1 MAQKAQRPAAAWWFT
16 LRREHGLPAEEATR
30 FLLDPLTGP
39 ERMDVWDKLAGRAAL
54 DGQQLQP
61 QTFRTARELCI
72 AKIRDI
78 QNFPSMRKNPDGT
91 YTDQA
96 EPYPVLG
103 TRDDKAAY
111 IDQLDE
117 FDIVEIG
124 HEIRDQSSLS
134 PQLKNSSPP
143 KPTSVSPGA
152 SAAMTSTDARSAQPA
167 PS

>member
-1 MAQKAQRPAAAWWFT
+1 MAQKAKRPAAAWWFV
-16 LRREHGLPAEEATR
+16 LKAERDRPKEEQTR

-54 DGQQLQP
+54 DGRGLEP

-78 QNFPSMRKNPDGT
+78 QNFPSAKPNGDGT
-91 YTDQA
+91 YADQS
-96 EPYPVLG
+96 EPYPVHG
-103 TRDDKAAY
+103 NREEKAAY
-111 IDQLDE
+111 IDQFDE

-143 KPTSVSPGA
+143 KPTSVSPDT
-152 SAAMTSTDARSAQPA
+152 SVAMTSTGATAA
-167 PS
+167 PMPPS